1 MKRTLRNIVLA
12 GAITLA
18 SLFPMKNVLAKTQ
31 EDPKPKISASFN
43 NNYASQYVLFGLP
56 FSEGPVWQPTLN
68 VGSGNLNS
76 FLMANKDLTT
86 HEWNE
91 IDIGVDYNISLGKNS
106 NLSLGTI
113 YFPSKIDGKWKD
125 FGTSYASLSS
135 GAFSVMLHKIWGN
148 EKGTYLGLTYSKDYP
163 ISDKFT
169 FSNSTSIGYNDGIFR
184 DKKGLTHFESS
195 LKGSLALT
203 DKLGVSGQ
211 VIWVNPLADD
221 IKGGL
226 CFRTG
231 VSYDLTKKPPIQK

>member
-1 MKRTLRNIVLA
+1 MKKTLRNILLA
-12 GAITLA
+12 GTITLA
-18 SLFPMKNVLAKTQ
+18 SLFPMKKVLAQPQ
-31 EDPKPKISASFN
+31 ENPKPKISVSVD
-43 NNYASQYVLFGLP
+43 NNYASQYILFGLS
-56 FSEGPVWQPTLN
+56 FGEGPVWQPTLN

-91 IDIGVDYNISLGKNS
+91 IDIGVDYNIPLGKNS

-135 GAFSVMLHKIWGN
+135 GPLSVMLHRVWGN

-184 DKKGLTHFESS
+184 DKKGLTHFENS
-195 LKGSLALT
+195 LTGSLALT
-203 DKLGVSGQ
+203 DRLGVSGQ
-211 VIWVNPLADD
+211 VVWTNPLADD

-226 CFRTG
+226 CFRTS
-231 VSYDLTKKPPIQK
+231 VSYNLTKKPSTQK

>member
-1 MKRTLRNIVLA
+1 MKKILKHMLVV
-12 GAITLA
+12 GAIGLA
-18 SLFPMKNVLAKTQ
+18 SFLPMKSLEAKTQ

-91 IDIGVDYNISLGKNS
+91 IDIGVDYNIPLGKNS
-106 NLSLGTI
+106 SLSLGTI

-135 GAFSVMLHKIWGN
+135 GPLSVMLHKIWGN
-148 EKGTYLGLTYSKDYP
+148 EKGTYLGLTYNKDYP
-163 ISDKFT
+163 VSDKFT

-195 LKGSLALT
+195 LTGSLALT

-211 VIWVNPLADD
+211 VVWINPLADD

-226 CFRTG
+226 CFRTSM
-231 VSYDLTKKPPIQK
+231 SYNFK